1 MNKAYFMSLVK
12 QNKKL
17 NILLFIAFFLSYPFI
32 TILDFGNYPGGIT
45 QVMLFLCLGT
55 ATVVLPIYNFK
66 MFQNKKAT
74 DTYFALPIKKTDL
87 MNATI
92 IYTIMQVVVMF
103 VINFIVGV
111 IINGVGLSIGELIL
125 YLLLVSITVAIITI
139 INYFIIEK
147 CNNVIDSFII
157 LLGYHLILIT
167 IYQGIAQFIRNVI
180 PYGNG
185 FIRGLAYENLG
196 QWLQVLNP
204 YCLLAN
210 IFNHF
215 DNLRCEMNY
224 IPEISYGV
232 LVFQIILAVGAYI
245 LLMKNFK
252 KHKAENSESLTD
264 NKWAYPFIINTFTVT
279 IIMNLDFYR
288 GFSYYFPLLVVVIV
302 GNLLLTFISQ
312 RNIKITRKTIIFFVS
327 TFVIVFSLSQL
338 AYSTKLFNL
347 AYSFEYHKVPV
358 TVRTSCKTQS
368 NEPGMGAYTFTDVRY
383 DIEGN
388 DEDYKALNEF
398 QRTFVD
404 NLYEDSKA
412 FGWSDEDCNI
422 DIIYEQVEFVDN
434 VYGYEL
440 DIKELQILENILND
454 LGYEGLMENE
464 YYSG

>member
-92 IYTIMQVVVMF
+92 IYTIRQV
-103 VINFIVGV
+103 
-111 IINGVGLSIGELIL
+111 
-125 YLLLVSITVAIITI
+125 TI

-422 DIIYEQVEFVDN
+422 DIIYES
-434 VYGYEL
+434 YWR
-440 DIKELQILENILND
+440 
-454 LGYEGLMENE
+454 
-464 YYSG
+464 